1 MLIGVDEI
9 GIHFCVVTVSGFSD
23 LAVVVLLVVV
33 VAVVVVEAVVDGA
46 AVVVVVVVVVGIV
59 VVELLRVN
67 ADEIPSSVEV
77 SAVAVVGFV
86 IP

>member
-1 MLIGVDEI
+1 VDEI

-33 VAVVVVEAVVDGA
+33 VVEAVVDGA
-46 AVVVVVVVVVGIV
+46 AVVVVVVVVVAAV
-59 VVELLRVN
+59 VVELVVDS
-67 ADEIPSSVEV
+67 DEIPSSVEV

>member
-33 VAVVVVEAVVDGA
+33 VVVVEAVVDGA
-46 AVVVVVVVVVGIV
+46 AVVVVVVVVVVGI
-59 VVELLRVN
+59 VVELLMVD

-77 SAVAVVGFV
+77 SAVAVVGLV

>member
-1 MLIGVDEI
+1 MDEI

-33 VAVVVVEAVVDGA
+33 VVVVEAVVDGA
-46 AVVVVVVVVVGIV
+46 AVVVVVVVVVVGIV

-77 SAVAVVGFV
+77 SAVAVVGLV